1 MKTPKPLVV
10 ILGLT
15 LAACAGKEGPEKAVR
30 TPPVLTGV
38 PVPALAQV
46 IDSTGTADAGQ
57 VVFLVGMPPESLI
70 AFYRRELPRAGFRI
84 VGDVGDSLKVDLYA
98 QRSGP
103 SLWVQIRPAREPNI
117 TMFTLIGAV
126 VSAAQQGH
134 PAPGDTARPPAPR

>member
-1 MKTPKPLVV
+1 MKTPKPLVAL
-10 ILGLT
+10 LGLT
-15 LAACAGKEGPEKAVR
+15 LAACAGKEGSEKAVR

-38 PVPALAQV
+38 PVPALATV

-57 VVFLVGMPPESLI
+57 VVFLVGMPPESVT

-84 VGDVGDSLKVDLYA
+84 VGDVGDSLRADLYA
-98 QRSGP
+98 QRQGP

-126 VSAAQQGH
+126 TEAAGKGDSV
-134 PAPGDTARPPAPR
+134 PGRAKR